1 MSATQEPRGPHR
13 VAAFLLSLGE
23 SEAASVMRH
32 LEQRVVREVAVAM
45 GELDT
50 SFAQPEAVERLYRN
64 LAREL
69 HRRTG
74 VNPADGADLRRRLAA
89 SFGPEEAE
97 RMLAAIHERR
107 LAERP
112 FAEIESRPP
121 ALVARVLRSEPAG
134 SIALVLAHLDPSVS
148 AEVLNGFDTQA
159 SLEIVRRMAAL
170 EPPTAGA
177 LRSVARQL
185 ARRLAEQEHAPA
197 APDPER
203 RLRTIADMLGRSDET
218 LERSVL
224 EGLGDDETVAA
235 IRERMFTWSD
245 LAQVDKRSMQKILA
259 SVDTRTLAIA
269 LKACPADVEANVL
282 GNLSSRVREM
292 VSEER
297 ELAGPTPMGEV
308 LAARGDLLKSVHGLI
323 DSGEFRPA
331 RGGQELV
338 Q

>member
-1 MSATQEPRGPHR
+1 MSTTQEPRGHHR

-23 SEAASVMRH
+23 AEAASVMRH
-32 LEQRVVREVAVAM
+32 LEQRVVRDVAVAM

-50 SFAQPEAVERLYRN
+50 SFADPAAVERLYRN

-74 VNPADGADLRRRLAA
+74 VQAADGDDLRRRLAA
-89 SFGPEEAE
+89 SFGPQESE

-121 ALVARVLRSEPAG
+121 AVVARALRNEPAG
-134 SIALVLAHLDPSVS
+134 SVALVLAHLDPSVS
-148 AEVLNGFDTQA
+148 AEVLNGFDAAA

-177 LRSVARQL
+177 LRSVARLL
-185 ARRLAEQEHAPA
+185 ARRVAEQEQAPA
-197 APDPER
+197 PPDPER
-203 RLRTIADMLGRSDET
+203 RLRSIADMLGRTDEG

-224 EGLGDDETVAA
+224 EGLGDEETVAA

-259 SVDTRTLAIA
+259 SVDTRTLALS

-292 VSEER
+292 VAEER
-297 ELAGPTPMGEV
+297 ELAGPTPMSEV
-308 LAARGDLLKSVHGLI
+308 LAARTDLLKGVHALI
-323 DSGEFRPA
+323 DSGEFRPS